1 SNTSPPRV
9 TAYVDHRRK
18 HPIQSIGTCFD
29 CRDAC
34 TSLYGFEIPACRHT
48 QGNRENSTV
57 SVDHVEAKQ
66 QRYSKARFVDSHFL
80 EFPHCHRCIDVE
92 YTTYQTAF
100 DFLFD
105 ILTHNRTGNIKAD
118 GDKIQLADLF
128 LERHLAEQAV
138 DKGGHFAVATVRFT
152 GTLLR
157 TAYSQ
162 RGYEY
167 CRKYFLSAF
176 HHSSLFGVSNC
187 RACESQLSQSFL
199 DFRCT
204 HEEFP

>member
-1 SNTSPPRV
+1 HPVQPIGACFHSCNSRAPLNRFEVP
-9 TAYVDHRRK
+9 ARR
-18 HPIQSIGTCFD
+18 QSQ
-29 CRDAC
+29 R
-34 TSLYGFEIPACRHT
+34 L
-48 QGNRENSTV
+48 RENSTV

-80 EFPHCHRCIDVE
+80 EFPHCHRCIGVE

-105 ILTHNRTGNIKAD
+105 IFTHDRTGNIKAD